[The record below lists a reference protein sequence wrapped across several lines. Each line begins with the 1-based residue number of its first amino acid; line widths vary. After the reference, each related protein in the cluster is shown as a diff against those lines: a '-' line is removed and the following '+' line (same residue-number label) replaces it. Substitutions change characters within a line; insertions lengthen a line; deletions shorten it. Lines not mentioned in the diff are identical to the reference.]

1 VVEGVNIDGKQQSYG
16 KGKYSLVKPALAVHE
31 RRVTRDASIK
41 FKTDRGMCMHG
52 LLNPSLAHALLLEQ
66 L

>member
-1 VVEGVNIDGKQQSYG
+1 MVDVNIDGKQHSYG
-16 KGKYSLVKPALAVHE
+16 RGKYSLVKQ